1 MHAVQVHSRAT
12 SAVKILPAVA
22 GGLVIAAATS
32 LPALCPF
39 RLWSGH
45 ACPLCGMTR
54 AARSLASGDVATA
67 VQFHPLVILLAVE
80 AAILAA
86 VYART
91 RSHPPA
97 LRWRY
102 GLLDFVVA
110 GS

>member
-12 SAVKILPAVA
+12 SAVKVLPAVA

-54 AARSLASGDVATA
+54 AARS
-67 VQFHPLVILLAVE
+67 E

-97 LRWRY
+97 ELKSALIAVNAVAFFATWVLRWRY